1 MKFIINPAKQVRAT
15 IVAKVPGDKGYVDQ
29 PFTAVIKKL
38 YGDERK
44 EFIENIGG
52 QTDAGI
58 LEKLIIDLPDMFDPA
73 GEKLEFTPELLDQ
86 ISGIDYIAAPL
97 ARECVMVQD
106 ENMRKALTEK
116 N

>member
-1 MKFIINPAKQVRAT
+1 MKFIVNPTKQVRST
-15 IVAKVPGDKGYVDQ
+15 ITAKVPGDKGYIDQ

-44 EFIENIGG
+44 SFIESIAD
-52 QTDAGI
+52 QTDTEI
-58 LEKLIIDLPDMFDPA
+58 LDKLIIDLPDMYDPD
-73 GEKLEFTPELLDQ
+73 GEKLPFTPELIEQ

-106 ENMRKALTEK
+106 ENMRKVLTEK

>member
-1 MKFIINPAKQVRAT
+1 MKFIIDPTDQVRAT
-15 IVAKVPGDKGYVDQ
+15 ITANVPGETGYAEQ

-38 YGDERK
+38 YGDEK
-44 EFIENIGG
+44 AEFIDNLGDKKDSE
-52 QTDAGI
+52 I
-58 LEKLIIDLPDMFDPA
+58 LKKLIVDLPDMYDRS
-73 GEKLEFTPELLDQ
+73 GEEMPFTPELLEL

-106 ENMRKALTEK
+106 ENMRKVLAEK

>member
-1 MKFIINPAKQVRAT
+1 MKFIVNPPKQVKSIIEAS
-15 IVAKVPGDKGYVDQ
+15 VPGENGYEKQ

-44 EFIENIGG
+44 DFIENIGDK
-52 QTDAGI
+52 TDAEI
-58 LEKLIIDLPDMFDPA
+58 LEKLIVDLPDMYDGA
-73 GEKLEFTPELLDQ
+73 GEKIEFSAALLEQ
-86 ISGIDYIAAPL
+86 ITGIDYIATPL

>member
-1 MKFIINPAKQVRAT
+1 MKFIIDPPKQVTVKITAL
-15 IVAKVPGDKGYVDQ
+15 VPGAKGYEKQ

-44 EFIENIGG
+44 EFIENIADN
-52 QTDAGI
+52 TDAEI
-58 LEKLIIDLPDMFDPA
+58 IKKLVAGLPDMYGEA
-73 GEKLEFTPELLDQ
+73 GEKIEFNAALLDQ
-86 ISGIDYIAAPL
+86 IIRIDYVATPL

-106 ENMRKALTEK
+106 ENMRKVLTEK

>member
-1 MKFIINPAKQVRAT
+1 MKFIIDPADQVRST
-15 IVAKVPGDKGYVDQ
+15 ITAKVPGETGYTEQ

-38 YGDERK
+38 YGDEK
-44 EFIENIGG
+44 SEFIDNLSDKKDSEI
-52 QTDAGI
+52 I
-58 LEKLIIDLPDMFDPA
+58 KKLIIDLPDMYDPA
-73 GEKLEFTPELLDQ
+73 GEKLPFTPELLEQ

-106 ENMRKALTEK
+106 ENMRKVLTEK